1 MPFLAVHQT
10 KRTKF
15 LVLRIHLTL
24 DIWVVVDCG
33 DEPGGAALPNAS
45 TDFQIKTGLALKG

>member
-15 LVLRIHLTL
+15 LALRIHLTL

-33 DEPGGAALPNAS
+33 DEPGELRFRRRVL
-45 TDFQIKTGLALKG
+45 TF